1 MSLKFYTLLT
11 LLFIVLL
18 GNYVFFFI
26 TSESMPL
33 NIFDIQLASYPI
45 AIWVTLPFFLFYIIN
60 ILLMSV
66 NNVQNYF
73 KLRNYERDFEKLK
86 DAFYNGYLRKEKKY
100 EFKTK
105 RYQLLGE
112 MLQNSIITP
121 KKGTII
127 EDFPKVQTVLNAIEE
142 IQAGKVPDM
151 KRFSLSKDNELMIEH
166 AKNMLHSDSSS
177 AEKMLNSAESFDDA
191 TIKEAFATFAAT
203 SSLNDILKYK
213 KFVSIR
219 SLLHIIERVDS
230 EEHPLVLSL
239 EDTLDLCRHVTQDI
253 NPYGFIEIAIAVR
266 NALIPEERIKL
277 FETLLEEKYEVNEAM
292 LYTFLDLE
300 MLDNARELLENFDEN
315 DFLKY
320 RAFLALKD
328 INYSC
333 NIDLLVGRE
342 CP

>member
-33 NIFDIQLASYPI
+33 KVFDIQLASYPI

-86 DAFYNGYLRKEKKY
+86 DAFYNGYLRKEKSY

-112 MLQNSIITP
+112 MIQNSIIIP

-203 SSLNDILKYK
+203 SSLSDILKYK

-219 SLLHIIERVDS
+219 SLLRVIERVDS
-230 EEHPLVLSL
+230 EEYPLVLTL
-239 EDTLDLCRHVTQDI
+239 EDTLDLCRHVTRDI

-266 NALIPEERIKL
+266 NALIPEARIKL
-277 FETLLEEKYEVNEAM
+277 FETLLEEKYEVNEAL

-315 DFLKY
+315 DFPKY
-320 RAFLALKD
+320 RAFLVLKD
-328 INYSC
+328 NNYSC
-333 NIDLLVGRE
+333 NIDLLIGRE